1 MPHECMSVS
10 GADGRAV
17 GKSSSCRSC
26 SNFKSQLENREK
38 CIMSLM
44 VELSTALAN
53 LNEQRSNNKKMRSQ
67 VHSFL
72 PLINLLY
79 KIEFEHDIVNGPPAK
94 RVNKISCVNS
104 LGSD

>member
-1 MPHECMSVS
+1 MSIEDNVAE
-10 GADGRAV
+10 GI
-17 GKSSSCRSC
+17 SCRSC

-53 LNEQRSNNKKMRSQ
+53 LNEQRSNNQKMRAQ
-67 VHSFL
+67 VNSFL
-72 PLINLLY
+72 PLISLLY
-79 KIEFEHDIVNGPPAK
+79 KIEFEHDTINRRPAK
-94 RVNKISCVNS
+94 RQNKISCVNS